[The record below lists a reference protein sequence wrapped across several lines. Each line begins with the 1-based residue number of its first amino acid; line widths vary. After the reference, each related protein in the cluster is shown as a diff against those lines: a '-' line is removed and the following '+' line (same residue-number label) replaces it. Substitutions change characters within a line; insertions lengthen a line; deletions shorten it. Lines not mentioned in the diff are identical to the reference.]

1 MAGKGDELATLL
13 FWGGEMAKHGEIGSL
28 DYSQPP
34 MAMCFLSRSSCHL
47 RDLIV
52 KVQAAMNNAPI
63 DGVTYPARIALFGRY
78 PMAVPG
84 EKSVFLSVP
93 LTDNQSYRWFLQEA
107 ALLSKPLLIY
117 AIPSPTRIDEAKDED
132 NLDVVTVA
140 SFVRQ
145 AYEKAIMVPRL
156 SKALAEICYGV
167 DQIMPTSRWGS
178 DGEGIGVKGLLMS
191 LCQKNFDERGV
202 FRTGSAKLIG
212 ELYKKR
218 AITPGTARGFIGKLL
233 ESSRRSLGPPDEEGL
248 EALCQLMYTIG
259 GARGATVV
267 GVDEKHLLE
276 IDELSNHP
284 DLSGALREML
294 RILAGIRKRKRQG
307 NDTEGCGRGRGM
319 QIFVKS
325 LTGKTITAWVEP
337 SHTVEELKKKIQ
349 DKERI
354 PAVEQRLIFG
364 RHQLEDG
371 RTLGHYKIEKE
382 STVTVALRLRSSI
395 MRS

>member
-1 MAGKGDELATLL
+1 MVKRGEL
-13 FWGGEMAKHGEIGSL
+13 GCL

-63 DGVTYPARIALFGRY
+63 NGAIDPACIALFGRY

-132 NLDVVTVA
+132 DFDVVTLA

-178 DGEGIGVKGLLMS
+178 DGEETGVKGLLMS

-202 FRTGSAKLIG
+202 FRIGSAKLIG

-218 AITPGTARGFIGKLL
+218 ALTPGTARGFIVKLL

-267 GVDEKHLLE
+267 GVDEKHLAE
-276 IDELSNHP
+276 IEELSNHP

-294 RILAGIRKRKRQG
+294 RILAGIKKRKRQG
-307 NDTEGCGRGRGM
+307 NDTGGWGRGM

-349 DKERI
+349 DKEKI
-354 PAVEQRLIFG
+354 PAEEQRLIFG
-364 RHQLEDG
+364 LRQLEDG

-382 STVTVALRLRSSI
+382 STVTVALRLRSSKTLGK
-395 MRS
+395 